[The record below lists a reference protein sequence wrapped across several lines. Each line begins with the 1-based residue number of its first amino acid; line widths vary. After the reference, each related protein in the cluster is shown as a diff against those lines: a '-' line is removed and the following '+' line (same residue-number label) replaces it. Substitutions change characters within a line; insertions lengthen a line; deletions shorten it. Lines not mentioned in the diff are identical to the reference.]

1 MFGAKDD
8 LGFSEDDLDL
18 SRETQRR
25 RQALWQAGRAAH
37 AFNLAMVISMTPMV
51 IALFVST
58 LRSDLPNRWTTFWC
72 VTSILLA
79 IALVLEVFLVNKQV
93 RMARNAGGVFQGDA
107 RA

>member
-1 MFGAKDD
+1 MFDSKDD
-8 LGFSEDDLDL
+8 LGSSEDDLDL
-18 SRETQRR
+18 SRETEKREH
-25 RQALWQAGRAAH
+25 ALWQAGKAAH

-51 IALFVST
+51 GALFVHT

-79 IALVLEVFLVNKQV
+79 IALVFEVFLVNKQV
-93 RMARNAGGVFQGDA
+93 RMARNAGSAFQGDA